1 VNDEISRR
9 LREAAAAHEPNRARI
24 LARVERGAAG
34 PDVRH
39 RTPSIARSS
48 PRAAIVGLVAAAT
61 LTTGGLAVAA
71 AIGGAPLLPAAAPTP
86 TVPSATVTSPT
97 VTPGPSPSSRTTTTG
112 PAPAPT
118 PTPTPTP
125 ASAPTWGSARPTPAD
140 DSRVED
146 GPLRSEGSL
155 DPHSTIYW
163 AQSNLT
169 LETTKPLTSVT
180 VELRIAQTGGV
191 RNTGNWQTLPTDDFT
206 VTVQESGGALLYRWT
221 LKPGRTVPAGQ
232 HEFASQYN
240 HATGVRD
247 LEHDSYRV
255 DAQSPRGSFAVWGGF
270 APTR

>member
-112 PAPAPT
+112 PAP
-118 PTPTPTP
+118 TPTPTP
-125 ASAPTWGSARPTPAD
+125 APAPTWGSARPTPAD

-270 APTR
+270 ASTR

>member
-1 VNDEISRR
+1 MTDEISRR
-9 LREAAAAHEPNRARI
+9 LRETAAAHEPNRARI

-34 PDVRH
+34 PDVRR

-48 PRAAIVGLVAAAT
+48 PRAAIVGLVAAA

-97 VTPGPSPSSRTTTTG
+97 VTPGPSPSPRTTTTTG
-112 PAPAPT
+112 PAPAP
-118 PTPTPTP
+118 
-125 ASAPTWGSARPTPAD
+125 APTLGSARPTPAD